1 MIGKYYIRT
10 ITNLWQMYE
19 MQHSHKSNKFF
30 YNNEMNN
37 ELRGILTGNNT
48 TTNIYMKLKVKRNR
62 FYKMEKENLDK
73 NAIIYVQ

>member
-1 MIGKYYIRT
+1 MKCSTRTRATNSFTTTKY
-10 ITNLWQMYE
+10 
-19 MQHSHKSNKFF
+19 
-30 YNNEMNN
+30 N

-62 FYKMEKENLDK
+62 FYKMEKENLEK